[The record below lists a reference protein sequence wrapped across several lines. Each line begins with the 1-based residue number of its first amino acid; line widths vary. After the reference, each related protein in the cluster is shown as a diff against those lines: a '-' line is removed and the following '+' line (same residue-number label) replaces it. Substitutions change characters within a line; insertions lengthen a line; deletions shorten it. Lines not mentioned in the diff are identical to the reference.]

1 MYCLLIA
8 SIVSCIMCDM
18 HDVQVMNEEGLE
30 HVCGFQGLA
39 MFSNRIDFD
48 FQGENIPDW
57 MHNLAN
63 VFLML
68 IGIVCGAHGKSFRA
82 QDWASK
88 NYDRRHRA
96 ECELFNIFP
105 EVWLGRKEK
114 LAEDVRAALLQPTD
128 AEIART
134 TRPVLQRMARAVG
147 ERTNELS
154 VGEVREKVIRI
165 RTELRQPGDYF
176 YTPLKPN
183 PLPWRL
189 SREAFDQVD
198 KRICNMSFPHNTP
211 SVFTPDGNNAFD
223 TH

>member
-1 MYCLLIA
+1 
-8 SIVSCIMCDM
+8 
-18 HDVQVMNEEGLE
+18 MNEEGLE
-30 HVCGFQGLA
+30 HMCGFTGPA

-48 FQGENIPDW
+48 FQSENIPDW

-68 IGIVCGAHGKSFRA
+68 MEIMCGANGNSFRA
-82 QDWASK
+82 KAWAS
-88 NYDRRHRA
+88 NDCDRRHRA
-96 ECELFNIFP
+96 ECELFNIFR

-114 LAEDVRAALLQPTD
+114 LAEDVRTTLLQPTD
-128 AEIART
+128 ADIAST
-134 TRPVLQRMARAVG
+134 TRPVLERMARVVG
-147 ERTNELS
+147 EKTNGLT
-154 VGEVREKVIRI
+154 VAEVREKVVRI

-211 SVFTPDGNNAFD
+211 SVIAPDGNNAFD
-223 TH
+223 THTCAPHMHTKLPAAHATKCFQE